1 MGKEKLI
8 MSMTGYGRAEMDTG
22 AMKAITEIR
31 SLNQRFL
38 EVVVR
43 LPVGFLL
50 LEEAVRKQI
59 QQRIKRG
66 RVDVFVTVVGSGYPQ
81 KKIQVNWEL
90 MEAYIQ
96 CLKEVETRLGMVHTL
111 STADLLHH
119 ADFWLIEEPEVEVSA
134 YEEAVLQAVEQ
145 ACMQLVEMRTR
156 EGNQLVKDLCKRVQQ
171 LYIIISKI
179 RQALPPAATYT
190 KQRLQ
195 ARLQELLAG
204 KEIQPDRLH
213 FELALLADKADI
225 TEELT
230 RLESHLQQFEFTF
243 SQTEPVGRRFDF
255 LIQEMNREV
264 NTISSKTHFFP
275 IHAFVIECKSELEK
289 MKEQVQNIE

>member
-1 MGKEKLI
+1 MGKESLI

-43 LPVGFLL
+43 LPVGFLV

-66 RVDVFVTVVGSGYPQ
+66 RVDVFVTVAGSGYPQ

-90 MEAYIQ
+90 MEAYIK
-96 CLKEVETRLGMVHTL
+96 CLKEVETRWGMVHAL

-119 ADFWLIEEPEVEVSA
+119 ADFWLIEEPKVEVSA
-134 YEEAVLQAVEQ
+134 YEEAVLQSVTQ
-145 ACMQLVEMRTR
+145 ACTQLVEMRAR
-156 EGNQLVKDLCKRVQQ
+156 EGNQLVKDLRKRVQQ
-171 LYIIISKI
+171 LHIIISKI
-179 RQALPPAATYT
+179 RQTLPLAAAYT
-190 KQRLQ
+190 QQRLQ

-204 KEIQPDRLH
+204 KEMQPDRLH
-213 FELALLADKADI
+213 FEIALLADKADI

-230 RLESHLQQFEFTF
+230 RLESHLQQFEFTL